1 MTVAAAPPGEAAVDA
16 TSPLGRELAGLIEAH
31 GPIDVATF
39 MALALGHPKHGYYAS
54 RAELGA
60 GGDFVTA
67 PEASQLFG
75 ELIGAVLAAAWQ
87 QAGGPPA
94 RLVELGPGNGTLLAD
109 LWRATALVPGFHA
122 ALDVH
127 LVETSPHLRRR
138 QADRLGAVPRL
149 AWHAALGDVPADRP
163 LLIVAN
169 EFLDALPIRQVIHLE
184 DGWHEIRLGLDAEGR
199 LAFAPDPRL
208 SPLGLRLPAA
218 PIGSVLELSPAREA
232 AVAEIAERL
241 AGQGG
246 LALVIDYGERDPAP
260 GSTLQAVSRHR
271 KVDPLTR
278 PGEVDL
284 TARVAFGPLV
294 AIAASAGP
302 LVFGPVPQ
310 GRFLERLGIDLRL
323 ERLLAGATP
332 TAAAGLRHGHARLT
346 APDAM
351 GELFQVLAID
361 GWGACRGADRDNDP
375 PAGFVPAEANPP
387 VTVAP

>member
-1 MTVAAAPPGEAAVDA
+1 MTVVAAPTADAAARAA
-16 TSPLGRELAGLIEAH
+16 SPLGRELAGLIEAH

-39 MALALGHPKHGYYAS
+39 MALALGHPTHGYYAS
-54 RAELGA
+54 RASLGA

-75 ELIGAVLAAAWQ
+75 ELVGAALAAAWQ
-87 QAGGPPA
+87 QAGGPAA

-109 LWRATALVPGFHA
+109 LWRVTAGVPGFHA

-127 LVETSPHLRRR
+127 LVETSPLLRRR

-149 AWHAALGDVPADRP
+149 AWHTALEDVPADRP

-169 EFLDALPIRQVIHLE
+169 EFLDALPIRQVIRLE
-184 DGWHEIRLGLDAEGR
+184 DGWHEIQLGLDARGR
-199 LAFAPDPRL
+199 LAFAPDPGL
-208 SPLGLRLPAA
+208 SLLGLRLPAA
-218 PIGSVLELSPAREA
+218 PIGSVLEFSPAREA
-232 AVAEIAERL
+232 AVAGVAQRIAD
-241 AGQGG
+241 QGG
-246 LALVIDYGERDPAP
+246 LALVVDYGERAPAP

-294 AIAASAGP
+294 AIAAAAGP
-302 LVFGPVPQ
+302 AVFGPVPQ

-323 ERLLAGATP
+323 ERLLAGAS
-332 TAAAGLRHGHARLT
+332 AAAATGLRLGHARLT

-361 GWGACRGADRDNDP
+361 GWDSGP
-375 PAGFVPAEANPP
+375 PPGFDAAEANPP